1 LKYPVIYIKGKGDRS
16 ARFAE
21 LTGGQMHV
29 AGDIAAAM
37 RTLTALRAE
46 HACILYEQ
54 RNPGT
59 DCNNIRFLRSRFPET
74 GIILIT
80 AGYLRD
86 GERRNYLRAG
96 VNSAM
101 AGDVSVEDFRRTLRF
116 MADYTFTH
124 RPVVHVN
131 EEVQVFRMPLW
142 KRTFDIAASLG
153 AVIALS
159 PLLLAVAVAVKLDSP
174 GPVIYRS
181 KRVGSNYRVFDF
193 LKFRSMR
200 TDADRRLK
208 ELSALNQYAAEAEES
223 SGASKISLDEE
234 EMKKLLADM
243 ESGMLFADDFAIPE
257 EEHQQIVGAE
267 QENAF
272 VKIENDPRITRLGRF
287 LRKYSIDELPQL
299 FNILRGDMS
308 VVGNRPLPLY
318 EAERLTSDEYIE
330 RFMCPSGLTGLWQ
343 VEKRGGAGKLSPET
357 FPQLLPQTVLMAVE
371 DLYDATSFVAGKSA
385 EWGIDPARIVACGS
399 SAGAITVLQGAYFIA
414 NENPLTAKL
423 PDGFDYA
430 GVISF
435 AGAVVDMADDLTWK
449 RAPAPI
455 MLFHGDADS
464 NVPYRALRMGGA
476 GIFGSDYIARQLS
489 DMKSPYYFYSVEGAD
504 HALATV
510 PMNNYR
516 DAIDQFLTQQV
527 GERLP
532 AMIDTKERFTNASPG
547 GKTFTAEDYIRSNF
561 AGE

>member
-1 LKYPVIYIKGKGDRS
+1 MKYPVIYIKGKGDRS

-208 ELSALNQYAAEAEES
+208 ELSALNQYAVEAEES
-223 SGASKISLDEE
+223 SGASKISLGDE

-343 VEKRGGAGKLSPET
+343 VEKRGGAGKLSPEQRKRLDIEYARRMSPW
-357 FPQLLPQTVLMAVE
+357 F
-371 DLYDATSFVAGKSA
+371 DLK
-385 EWGIDPARIVACGS
+385 II
-399 SAGAITVLQGAYFIA
+399 
-414 NENPLTAKL
+414 
-423 PDGFDYA
+423 
-430 GVISF
+430 
-435 AGAVVDMADDLTWK
+435 
-449 RAPAPI
+449 
-455 MLFHGDADS
+455 
-464 NVPYRALRMGGA
+464 LR
-476 GIFGSDYIARQLS
+476 
-489 DMKSPYYFYSVEGAD
+489 
-504 HALATV
+504 
-510 PMNNYR
+510 
-516 DAIDQFLTQQV
+516 
-527 GERLP
+527 
-532 AMIDTKERFTNASPG
+532 
-547 GKTFTAEDYIRSNF
+547 TFTAFIQKENV
-561 AGE
+561 